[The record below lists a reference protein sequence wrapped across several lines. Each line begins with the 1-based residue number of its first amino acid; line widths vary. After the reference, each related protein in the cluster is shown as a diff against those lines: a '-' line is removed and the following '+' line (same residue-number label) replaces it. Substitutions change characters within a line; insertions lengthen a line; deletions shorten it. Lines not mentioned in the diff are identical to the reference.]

1 MIKLH
6 LQITTLNIY
15 LLVPITEHDETVEVL
30 LCKGT
35 SSNSSAAKTFLS
47 LHTKMIINLGK
58 ISKVKRN

>member
-1 MIKLH
+1 MIKLS
-6 LQITTLNIY
+6 IF
-15 LLVPITEHDETVEVL
+15 VPITEHDETVEVL